1 MRIRVLA
8 GALATT
14 AVLAAGCGTGSSASS
29 ASPSASATSA
39 PQASGHAARHGIRGT
54 ITAEDGSTW
63 TVTNGAN
70 HRFTVT
76 VNPQTA
82 FGTRKAP
89 ATAQEFPVGAQVR
102 VAGTVSGSVVT
113 ATRVMAADAGGKQTP
128 ATSAPPATPAAV
140 TV

>member
-1 MRIRVLA
+1 
-8 GALATT
+8 LATIIRT
-14 AVLAAGCGTGSSASS
+14 VLLGVRDSLQEAHRSC
-29 ASPSASATSA
+29 
-39 PQASGHAARHGIRGT
+39 IRGT

-63 TVTNGAN
+63 TVTTGAN
-70 HRFTVT
+70 RRFTVT

-102 VAGTVSGSVVT
+102 IAGTVSGSAVT
-113 ATRVMAADAGGKQTP
+113 ATRVVAADVGGKQAP
-128 ATSAPPATPAAV
+128 APSAPRATPAAV